1 VRRLLGPCIPSSSH
15 LHACTR
21 SARCPCC
28 LPACFGRCGRHLPRV
43 LPLPPSSSLVSTVIG
58 VRTGSRVLTATSGAF
73 MQEHLSGKQYLGWLA
88 IRDKLT
94 ELREKHRSLPR
105 DSGRESGRDRDRDR
119 DGEREKDRDRDR
131 DRERERDRGS
141 DRDRDRHRYG
151 AVVHIH
157 STCALSD
164 IAMSSVAPVC

>member
-1 VRRLLGPCIPSSSH
+1 
-15 LHACTR
+15 
-21 SARCPCC
+21 
-28 LPACFGRCGRHLPRV
+28 
-43 LPLPPSSSLVSTVIG
+43 
-58 VRTGSRVLTATSGAF
+58 

-119 DGEREKDRDRDR
+119 DRDGEREKDRDR
-131 DRERERDRGS
+131 DRERERDRGR

-151 AVVHIH
+151 TVVHVYVMH
-157 STCALSD
+157 VLSD
-164 IAMSSVAPVC
+164 IAMSSMARVC